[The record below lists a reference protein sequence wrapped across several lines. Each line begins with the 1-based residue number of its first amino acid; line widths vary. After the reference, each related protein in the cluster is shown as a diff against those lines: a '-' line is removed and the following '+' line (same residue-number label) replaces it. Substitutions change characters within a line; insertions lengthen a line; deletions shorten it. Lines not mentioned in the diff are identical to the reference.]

1 MKLLIVTSNYPR
13 WEGDTTTPFVHNF
26 ARELVSQGVRVRVLA
41 PHFIGAKTKEVVDG
55 VEIRR
60 FRYWL
65 PFSGQTVCYQGGAL
79 GNLSKN
85 PLNKLKLPTLVF
97 SELIATI
104 KEILFWKPDVVN
116 SHWLLP
122 QGFVAALACK
132 LTRTK
137 HVATVH
143 GGDVFALN
151 SPLFRK
157 LKKIAINHSSLV
169 TVNSSVTEKV
179 TKALAPGTQTPFLKL
194 PTGIL
199 PLPNLDKTKTSE
211 LRAQL
216 QKKSEEK
223 LILFVGRLSEEKGV
237 REAIQAT
244 GKLIKSGAAVRLIII
259 GEGHE
264 KETFKRVVNELN
276 INEYVD
282 FLGWVENKDIYYY
295 FAACDVFVGPS
306 KRSNDGWI
314 EAQGL
319 TFVEAMLAGCPVIGS
334 NSGGIPDAV
343 IPEKTGWLVEPGNAD
358 DLAETINTVL
368 TPSVQIDHI
377 IKNAYQFSIQ
387 NYLVSHVARKFEHA
401 ISGSGEKN
409 VTTIT

>member
-13 WEGDTTTPFVHNF
+13 WERDTTTPFVHNF
-26 ARELVSQGVRVRVLA
+26 ARELVRQSIEVRVLA
-41 PHFIGAKTKEVVDG
+41 PHFVGAKTKEVIDG

-65 PFSGQTVCYQGGAL
+65 PLSEQTVCYQGGAL

-97 SELIATI
+97 AELLATL
-104 KEILFWKPDVVN
+104 KEILLWKPDVVN

-137 HVATVH
+137 HIATVH

-151 SPLFRK
+151 SSLFRK
-157 LKKIAINHSSLV
+157 LKKFAINNSSLV

-179 TKALAPGTQTPFLKL
+179 TKELAPSTSTPFLRL

-199 PLPNLDKTKTSE
+199 PLPILEETKTSE
-211 LRAQL
+211 VRTGL
-216 QKKSEEK
+216 QQHENEK
-223 LILFVGRLSEEKGV
+223 LFLFVGRLSEEKGV

-244 GKLIKSGAAVRLIII
+244 AKLIETGALVRLVVI

-264 KETFKRVVNELN
+264 REVFQTLVDDLN
-276 INEYVD
+276 LNQYVD

-306 KRSNDGWI
+306 KKSKDGWI

-343 IPEKTGWLVEPGNAD
+343 QHGKTGWLVEPNNPVALQNAIS
-358 DLAETINTVL
+358 LVL
-368 TPSVQIDHI
+368 TNSQSELEKITQYAQKFAKDNYI
-377 IKNAYQFSIQ
+377 ISNVVNTFISNALQH
-387 NYLVSHVARKFEHA
+387 NNK
-401 ISGSGEKN
+401 GTK
-409 VTTIT
+409 

>member
-13 WEGDTTTPFVHNF
+13 WESDTTTPFVHNF
-26 ARELVSQGVRVRVLA
+26 ARELVRQGVQVRVLA
-41 PHFIGAKTKEVVDG
+41 PHNIGAKTKEVVDG

-65 PFSGQTVCYQGGAL
+65 PLSGQTLCYQGGAL
-79 GNLSKN
+79 GNISKN
-85 PLNKLKLPTLVF
+85 PSNKSKLPTLVI

-104 KEILFWKPDVVN
+104 REIHFWKPDVVN

-143 GGDVFALN
+143 GGDVFTLN

-157 LKKIAINHSSLV
+157 LKKFAINHSSLV
-169 TVNSSVTEKV
+169 TVNSSATEKV
-179 TKALAPGTQTPFLKL
+179 TKELAPDTQTPLLKL

-199 PLPNLDKTKTSE
+199 PLPILDKTKITD
-211 LRAQL
+211 LRARL

-237 REAIQAT
+237 REAIQSTA
-244 GKLIKSGAAVRLIII
+244 KLIEAGTSVRLVVI

-264 KETFKRVVNELN
+264 KEVFQNLVDELN
-276 INEYVD
+276 INQHVD
-282 FLGWVENKDIYYY
+282 FLGWVANIDIYYY

-306 KRSNDGWI
+306 KRSSDGWI

-343 IPEKTGWLVEPGNAD
+343 QDGKTGWLVEPGNKNELAD
-358 DLAETINTVL
+358 KIHWVL
-368 TPSVQIDHI
+368 CHPIEVLKITEQAKKFACANYIVESITR
-377 IKNAYQFSIQ
+377 QFVKELNSE
-387 NYLVSHVARKFEHA
+387 S
-401 ISGSGEKN
+401 
-409 VTTIT
+409 

>member
-13 WEGDTTTPFVHNF
+13 WERDTTTPFVHNF
-26 ARELVSQGVRVRVLA
+26 ARELVSQGVQVRVLA
-41 PHFIGAKTKEVVDG
+41 PHFVGAKTKETIDG

-65 PFSGQTVCYQGGAL
+65 PLSGQTVCYQGGAL
-79 GNLSKN
+79 GNLTKN
-85 PLNKLKLPTLVF
+85 PFNKLKLPTLVF
-97 SELIATI
+97 AELIATI

-157 LKKIAINHSSLV
+157 LKKFAINNSSLV

-179 TKALAPGTQTPFLKL
+179 TKELAPDSNTPFLKL

-199 PLPNLDKTKTSE
+199 PLQVLDKTKISE
-211 LRAQL
+211 LRTRL

-244 GKLIKSGAAVRLIII
+244 AKLINSKYSVRLVII

-264 KETFKRVVNELN
+264 KEDFKTVAGDLD
-276 INEYVD
+276 INESVD
-282 FLGWVENKDIYYY
+282 FIGWVENKDVYYY
-295 FAACDVFVGPS
+295 FSACDVFVGPS
-306 KRSNDGWI
+306 KTAANGQV

-319 TFVEAMLAGCPVIGS
+319 TFIEAMLAGCPVIGA
-334 NSGGIPDAV
+334 NSGGIIDAV
-343 IPEKTGWLVEPGNAD
+343 IHDKTGWLVEPNDAD
-358 DLAETINTVL
+358 SLATAVEKVLFTETERVDSIVQYAKNFAHKTYQLENITNKFIGAINS
-368 TPSVQIDHI
+368 P
-377 IKNAYQFSIQ
+377 
-387 NYLVSHVARKFEHA
+387 RRM
-401 ISGSGEKN
+401 
-409 VTTIT
+409 

>member
-13 WEGDTTTPFVHNF
+13 WERDTTTPFVHNF
-26 ARELVSQGVRVRVLA
+26 ARELVQQGIQVRVIA
-41 PHFIGAKTKEVVDG
+41 PHFVGAKTKEVVDG

-65 PFSGQTVCYQGGAL
+65 PLSGQSVCYQGGAL

-85 PLNKLKLPTLVF
+85 PLNKLKLPVLVF
-97 SELIATI
+97 SELMVTL
-104 KEILFWKPDVVN
+104 KEILCWKPDVVN

-132 LTRTK
+132 LTRSK

-157 LKKIAINHSSLV
+157 LKKFAINNSTLV

-199 PLPNLDKTKTSE
+199 PLPVLDKTKITD
-211 LRAQL
+211 LRTHL
-216 QKKSEEK
+216 QKDSNEK

-244 GKLIKSGAAVRLIII
+244 AKLIDSGLTLRLIVI

-264 KETFKRVVNELN
+264 KEDFKKVVCDLG

-282 FLGWVENKDIYYY
+282 FLGWIENKDVYYY
-295 FAACDVFVGPS
+295 FSACDVFVGPS
-306 KRSNDGWI
+306 KTAANGQV

-319 TFVEAMLAGCPVIGS
+319 TFIEAMLAKCPVIGS
-334 NSGGIPDAV
+334 NSGGIIDAV
-343 IPEKTGWLVEPGNAD
+343 IPDKTGWLVEPGDAK
-358 DLAETINTVL
+358 DLAAKINSVL
-368 TPSVQIDHI
+368 MPSVQKDYIVE
-377 IKNAYQFSIQ
+377 NAYQFSIT
-387 NYLVSHVARKFEHA
+387 NYLVAEVAKKFLLRTMLDSSA
-401 ISGSGEKN
+401 GK
-409 VTTIT
+409 

>member
-1 MKLLIVTSNYPR
+1 MDL
-13 WEGDTTTPFVHNF
+13 W
-26 ARELVSQGVRVRVLA
+26 
-41 PHFIGAKTKEVVDG
+41 
-55 VEIRR
+55 
-60 FRYWL
+60 WL
-65 PFSGQTVCYQGGAL
+65 CYL
-79 GNLSKN
+79 
-85 PLNKLKLPTLVF
+85 PL
-97 SELIATI
+97 
-104 KEILFWKPDVVN
+104 
-116 SHWLLP
+116 
-122 QGFVAALACK
+122 
-132 LTRTK
+132 
-137 HVATVH
+137 H

-179 TKALAPGTQTPFLKL
+179 TKALALGTQTPFLKL

-295 FAACDVFVGPS
+295 FAACDVFIGHS
-306 KRSNDGWI
+306 KRSKDGWI

-343 IPEKTGWLVEPGNAD
+343 IPEKTGWLCEPN
-358 DLAETINTVL
+358 N
-368 TPSVQIDHI
+368 
-377 IKNAYQFSIQ
+377 
-387 NYLVSHVARKFEHA
+387 
-401 ISGSGEKN
+401 
-409 VTTIT
+409 